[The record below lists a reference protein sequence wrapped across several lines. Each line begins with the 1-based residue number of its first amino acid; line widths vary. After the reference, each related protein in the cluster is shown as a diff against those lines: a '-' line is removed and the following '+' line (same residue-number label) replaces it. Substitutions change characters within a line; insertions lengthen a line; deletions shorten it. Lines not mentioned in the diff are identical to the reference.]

1 VNREQDSIKTND
13 RVQECLVQAKAA
25 GKAIVRYIQL
35 VEDEEY
41 IGTLLDSNERV
52 ISAIQLYDNMLK
64 AADKDSGDEDS
75 GQLAGKIQPMNTGG
89 SEPELKDKQRA
100 TLQRTKERNASLDNL
115 YHGISSPHPDLRD
128 ITFGD
133 LGSATNLPPPIRP
146 NEHDLDIYGQNR
158 GSLSDYSDYDSSEE
172 EIQRPTATRH
182 SYPSS
187 SRAHDNVFED
197 SHSASPLVELDADP
211 FADPFADDVGGIPP
225 RKQYVH

>member
-1 VNREQDSIKTND
+1 MIQSISSASQASNNLLVNREQDSIETND
-13 RVQECLVQAKAA
+13 RVQECLAQAKAA
-25 GKAIVRYIQL
+25 GEVVVRYIQL

-52 ISAIQLYDNMLK
+52 NSAIQLYDNMLK
-64 AADKDSGDEDS
+64 AADEES
-75 GQLAGKIQPMNTGG
+75 GKIQPMNTGESG
-89 SEPELKDKQRA
+89 PELIRLQGKQRA
-100 TLQRTKERNASLDNL
+100 ALQRTKERNASLDNL
-115 YHGISSPHPDLRD
+115 YHGITSPHPDLQD

-133 LGSATNLPPPIRP
+133 LGSATDLPPPIRP
-146 NEHDLDIYGQNR
+146 NERDLDTYGQNR
-158 GSLSDYSDYDSSEE
+158 GSLSDYSDYDSSDE

-197 SHSASPLVELDADP
+197 SHSASPP
-211 FADPFADDVGGIPP
+211 GGIPP